1 MSENQGTQSEKTADK
16 PQRRSGATIA
26 LGVIAVLLI
35 GAIAWLAWVW
45 WGVVDGRGVAA
56 ERDQVL
62 TAAHG
67 AVVTMNSLDGDDP
80 ERTLDEIR
88 SVITGDEI
96 NEQID
101 QAEEALLGRETEGR
115 RITVEVTDI
124 ALESFDAEAGTAEVF
139 AVLNQ
144 TAERP
149 DTGNVVQRVIAGMT
163 MTEVDGKWLVSASD
177 YVALST
183 PIVGGPAA
191 ENGQG
196 ANPAPEG
203 EAPAPEGEAPAPEGA
218 GEAPLPE
225 ENAGEGE

>member
-1 MSENQGTQSEKTADK
+1 MSEKQGTEAGEMTGA

-26 LGVIAVLLI
+26 LGAVAVLLVA
-35 GAIAWLAWVW
+35 AIAWLAWLW
-45 WGVVDGRGVAA
+45 WGVLEGRGVAA
-56 ERDQVL
+56 ERDRAL
-62 TAAHG
+62 TAAYG

-80 ERTLDEIR
+80 TGTLEEIR
-88 SVITGDEI
+88 SVITGEEI

-101 QAEEALLGRETEGR
+101 QAEEALLGRDTAGR
-115 RITVEVTDI
+115 RISVEVTDI
-124 ALESFDAEAGTAEVF
+124 ALESFDPEAGQAEVF

-163 MTEVDGKWLVSASD
+163 LSEVDGKWLVSASD

-191 ENGQG
+191 GEEQANPGSPGEG
-196 ANPAPEG
+196 APQPEGEQVPAPEG
-203 EAPAPEGEAPAPEGA
+203 EGTAPSDGAP
-218 GEAPLPE
+218 
-225 ENAGEGE
+225 GEGE